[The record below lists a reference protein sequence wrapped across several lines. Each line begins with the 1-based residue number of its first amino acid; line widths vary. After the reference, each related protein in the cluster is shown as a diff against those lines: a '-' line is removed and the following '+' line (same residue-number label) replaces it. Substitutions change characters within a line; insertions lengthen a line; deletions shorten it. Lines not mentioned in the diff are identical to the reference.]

1 MSEAQNNLSKPFSP
15 ENASSFVTE
24 RRAAREAISRR
35 AGQKKKK
42 KVSLLEQVLQE
53 TPKV

>member
-1 MSEAQNNLSKPFSP
+1 MSLSKPFSP
-15 ENASSFVTE
+15 ETASSFVTE
-24 RRAAREAISRR
+24 RRAAREAIAKR

-53 TPKV
+53 ATKP